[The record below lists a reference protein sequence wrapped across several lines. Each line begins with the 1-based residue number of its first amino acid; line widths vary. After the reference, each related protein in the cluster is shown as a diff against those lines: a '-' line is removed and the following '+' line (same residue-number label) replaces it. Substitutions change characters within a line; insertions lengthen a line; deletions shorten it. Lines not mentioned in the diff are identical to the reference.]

1 MQKVAYTRCFT
12 FQVYNQN
19 DVFPLLANLKHLEL
33 TVLPEYDWTIHLITC
48 FLKASP
54 YLQRL
59 RLKVYISS
67 YSVE

>member
-1 MQKVAYTRCFT
+1 MQKVPYTPCFT

-33 TVLPEYDWTIHLITC
+33 IVLPEYDWTIHLITS

-59 RLKVYISS
+59 VLKVL
-67 YSVE
+67 VVLTL